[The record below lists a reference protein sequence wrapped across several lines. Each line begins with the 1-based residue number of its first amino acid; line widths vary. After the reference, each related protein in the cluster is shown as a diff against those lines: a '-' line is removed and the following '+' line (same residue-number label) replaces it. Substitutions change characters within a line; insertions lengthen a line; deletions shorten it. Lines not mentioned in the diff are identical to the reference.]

1 MFRFFED
8 LIDPFA
14 DYSEID
20 HPPQRL
26 WPFLQAYC
34 QPFKWVFLLAF
45 TASVLV
51 AGSEI
56 GLIYALGWLVD
67 QLQGDRAETLQRLGP
82 VLIALAVFILLI
94 RPILAFLDTALV
106 NNTILTNMATL
117 VRWRGHRHVMRQ
129 SVGWFEGDFA
139 GRIANRVMQTPPAAG
154 EVAFH
159 VFDAMSYALAYVIGA
174 FFLLMQA
181 DIRLTLPLVLWFGL
195 YLLLLRYTVKR
206 VGPAS
211 KASSDARSELNGR
224 VVDAYTNIHS
234 VKLFAHEG
242 EEIAFAK
249 AGITQTRNTFI
260 TEMRIYTRMDILL
273 NLINGF
279 LIVAVIGWGIALW
292 VQGSASAGVVAAAS
306 ALVLRLNGM
315 SNWIIWAVAS
325 FFRELG
331 VVAEGMQTLSQPVTL
346 IDHPNAQVLQPQE
359 ARIEITELSHHYG
372 RALGGLEGINLSI
385 PAGQK
390 LGLVGRSGAGK
401 STLFKL
407 LLRFYDAE
415 SGQIYIDGQRIDR
428 VTQDSLRRHIGMV
441 QQESSLMHR
450 SVRDNIR
457 YGNNAASE
465 AQVIA
470 AAKQAEAH
478 DFILDL
484 EDPEGRRG
492 YEAHVG
498 ERGVKL
504 SGGQR
509 QRIALARVILKD
521 APILLLDEATSALD
535 SEVEAAIQTTLYS
548 MMDGKTVIAIAH
560 RLSTIAHMDRILV
573 MDQGR
578 IVEEG
583 SHEQL
588 LAKGGLYAGFWA
600 HQSGGFLDVDAA
612 Q

>member
-1 MFRFFED
+1 
-8 LIDPFA
+8 
-14 DYSEID
+14 
-20 HPPQRL
+20 
-26 WPFLQAYC
+26 
-34 QPFKWVFLLAF
+34 
-45 TASVLV
+45 
-51 AGSEI
+51 
-56 GLIYALGWLVD
+56 
-67 QLQGDRAETLQRLGP
+67 
-82 VLIALAVFILLI
+82 LLI
-94 RPILAFLDTALV
+94 SPILAFLDTALV

-242 EEIAFAK
+242 EEIA
-249 AGITQTRNTFI
+249 
-260 TEMRIYTRMDILL
+260 
-273 NLINGF
+273 
-279 LIVAVIGWGIALW
+279 
-292 VQGSASAGVVAAAS
+292 
-306 ALVLRLNGM
+306 LVLRLNGM

-346 IDHPNAQVLQPQE
+346 IDHPNAQVLQLQE

-415 SGQIYIDGQRIDR
+415 SGQIYIDGQRIDL

-470 AAKQAEAH
+470 AL
-478 DFILDL
+478 F
-484 EDPEGRRG
+484 P
-492 YEAHVG
+492 
-498 ERGVKL
+498 
-504 SGGQR
+504 
-509 QRIALARVILKD
+509 
-521 APILLLDEATSALD
+521 
-535 SEVEAAIQTTLYS
+535 
-548 MMDGKTVIAIAH
+548 
-560 RLSTIAHMDRILV
+560 
-573 MDQGR
+573 
-578 IVEEG
+578 
-583 SHEQL
+583 
-588 LAKGGLYAGFWA
+588 
-600 HQSGGFLDVDAA
+600 
-612 Q
+612 